1 MGLPAFSSSF
11 ERLLAEL
18 EKMPGVGRKT
28 AQRLA
33 FHVLR
38 LAPPE
43 VEALAGAMLDVKRNV
58 RSCSSCF
65 AITEQ
70 DPCAIC
76 GDGRRDGSVLC
87 VVEQP
92 SDVLAFERTGEYRGR
107 YHVLEG
113 VISPMDGMGPDDLR
127 LPQLLERVKDG
138 TVKEVIVATNPDL
151 EGEAT
156 SLYVSRLLKPLGIKV
171 SRIARGLPVGGDLE
185 YADQVTL
192 TRSLEG
198 RKEL

>member
-1 MGLPAFSSSF
+1 MQGFSASF
-11 ERLLAEL
+11 ERLLEEL

-38 LAPPE
+38 LPLQE
-43 VEALAGAMLDVKRNV
+43 VEALARAMQEVKSRIKP
-58 RSCSSCF
+58 CSRCF
-65 AITEQ
+65 SITEE

-76 GDGRRDGSVLC
+76 RDTKRDAGLLC

-92 SDVLAFERTGEYRGR
+92 SDVLALERTEEFRGQ
-107 YHVLEG
+107 YHVLQG
-113 VISPMDGMGPDDLR
+113 VISPLDSIGPDDLR
-127 LPQLLERVKDG
+127 MAELLARTKDG
-138 TVKEVIVATNPDL
+138 SVREVIVATNPSL

-156 SLYVSRLLKPLGIKV
+156 ALYISRLLKPVGIKV
-171 SRIARGLPVGGDLE
+171 TRIARGLPVGADLE

-192 TRSLEG
+192 TRALEG
-198 RKEL
+198 RREL

>member
-1 MGLPAFSSSF
+1 MEVPAFSASF

-38 LAPPE
+38 LTPPE
-43 VEALAGAMLDVKRNV
+43 VDALAGAMQDVKRNV
-58 RSCSSCF
+58 RSCSRCF
-65 AITEQ
+65 AITEA

-76 GDGRRDGSVLC
+76 TDARRDGAVLC

-92 SDVLAFERTGEYRGR
+92 SDVLAFERTGEFMGR

-113 VISPMDGMGPDDLR
+113 VISPMDGIGPEDLR
-127 LPQLLERVKDG
+127 LGALLERVKDG
-138 TVKEVIVATNPDL
+138 GAREVIVGTNPDL

-156 SLYVSRLLKPLGIKV
+156 ALYIARLLKPLGIRV
-171 SRIARGLPVGGDLE
+171 SRIARGVPVGGDLE

-192 TRSLEG
+192 TRALEG
-198 RKEL
+198 RKEI